1 MEEITINV
9 FRHFRFFLK
18 KNGEYENFMQCFRKQ
33 ANTPYHVIYSRIPNY
48 IQIMMKD
55 SKNGIGKE
63 YYNEFGAMHLIFRS
77 FSWARCDGGSNA
89 PSFTKHWCTFGLKW
103 ALYCIRNNISIC
115 SDDRLRRLIDY
126 WDSNGWIDIAKLSFE
141 DKIVVK
147 QLKQN
152 IYGVTDIY

>member
-18 KNGEYENFMQCFRKQ
+18 KNGEYDNFMKCFRKQ
-33 ANTPYHVIYSRIPNY
+33 ANTPYHVVDSRIPNY
-48 IQIMMKD
+48 IQIMMED
-55 SKNGIGKE
+55 SKNGTGKE
-63 YYNEFGAMHLIFRS
+63 YYNEFGAMHLTFRS
-77 FSWARCDGGSNA
+77 FEWVGVGA
-89 PSFTKHWCTFGLKW
+89 PPFTRHWCTLSLKW

-115 SDDRLRRLIDY
+115 SDNRLRRLINY
-126 WDSNGWIDIAKLSFE
+126 WDGNGWIDIAKLSFE

-152 IYGVTDIY
+152 IYGVTDISKN

>member
-18 KNGEYENFMQCFRKQ
+18 KNGEYENFMRCFRKQ
-33 ANTPYHVIYSRIPNY
+33 ANTPYHMINSRIPNY

-55 SKNGIGKE
+55 TKNGTGKE
-63 YYNEFGAMHLIFRS
+63 YYNEFGALHLIFRS
-77 FSWARCDGGSNA
+77 FQWAYGGSQT
-89 PSFTKHWCTFGLKW
+89 SSTKHWCTLGLKW

-115 SDDRLRRLIDY
+115 SDNRLRGLISY
-126 WDSNGWIDIAKLSFE
+126 WDSNGWIDTAKLSFE

-152 IYGVTDIY
+152 IYGVADISKN